1 MKVNLQAVN
10 FNAKDELV
18 EFVEE
23 KLGKLDQFYDQIVAA
38 DVFLKLDNNNSKEN
52 KIVEVRLQ
60 VPGDDIVVSKDGQ
73 TFEEVINLSVDT
85 LKRLV
90 INKKEKMTK
99 K

>member
-90 INKKEKMTK
+90 VKKKEKMTK

>member
-38 DVFLKLDNNNSKEN
+38 DVFLKLDNNSKEN

-90 INKKEKMTK
+90 VKKKEKMTK